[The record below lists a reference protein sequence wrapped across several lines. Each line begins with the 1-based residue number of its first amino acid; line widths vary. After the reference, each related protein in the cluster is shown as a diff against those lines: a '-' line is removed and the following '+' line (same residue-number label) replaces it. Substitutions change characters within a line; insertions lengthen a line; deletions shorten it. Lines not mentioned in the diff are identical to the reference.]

1 MHHDTSKDK
10 HGLNRAPESAI
21 GSGKQLPAHPA
32 TTGLRDDR
40 PQGCNSPQAAMGSEQ
55 VIRVSNNAM
64 VQVDFEWDVDATG
77 PVGRPSAPE
86 ANPHAAAIPES
97 APPSHANIFENALRL
112 NLLASRS
119 PSCRNVHPTAA
130 KQEY

>member
-1 MHHDTSKDK
+1 
-10 HGLNRAPESAI
+10 
-21 GSGKQLPAHPA
+21 
-32 TTGLRDDR
+32 
-40 PQGCNSPQAAMGSEQ
+40 MGSEQ

-77 PVGRPSAPE
+77 PVGPFSPGSKSACSSDT
-86 ANPHAAAIPES
+86 NS
-97 APPSHANIFENALRL
+97 APPSHANIFDNALRL

-119 PSCRNVHPTAA
+119 PSCRNVHATAA